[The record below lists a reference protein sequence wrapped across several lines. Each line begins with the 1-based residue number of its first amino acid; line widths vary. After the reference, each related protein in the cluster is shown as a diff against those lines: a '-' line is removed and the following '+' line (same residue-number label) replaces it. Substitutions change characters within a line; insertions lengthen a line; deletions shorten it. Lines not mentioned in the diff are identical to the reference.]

1 MKLLRLP
8 KNVRFIQ
15 SWPMNVTKESN
26 VFTITKKNGF
36 LPLQDPINK
45 LPIEFKEL
53 ESLLERMSLNL
64 PSGEPGLLKKG
75 IFGDTVLKELP
86 LYKVDHINDPQLLM
100 ALFRDYTFLASAYVL
115 EPCDIMEKTRGNQL
129 NT

>member
-1 MKLLRLP
+1 
-8 KNVRFIQ
+8 
-15 SWPMNVTKESN
+15 MNLTKESN

-53 ESLLERMSLNL
+53 ESLLERMSLYL

-115 EPCDIMEKTRGNQL
+115 EPCDIMEKTRGNQ
-129 NT
+129 NII